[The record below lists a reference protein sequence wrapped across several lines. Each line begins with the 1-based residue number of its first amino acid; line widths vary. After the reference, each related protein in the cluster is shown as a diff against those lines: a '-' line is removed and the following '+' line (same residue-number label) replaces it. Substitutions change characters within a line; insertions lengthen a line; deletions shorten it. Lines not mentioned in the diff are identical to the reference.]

1 MKNKKPASK
10 KLLTSTQED
19 YLEAVLEL
27 TSVKAVTRNMELADK
42 LGVKRATVTRAVKA
56 LAVKG
61 LIEHEA
67 HGYITLTEKGRKIAV
82 EITSRHKI
90 LTHFFR
96 DILLLEKNEAEN
108 IACMVEHLISINALE
123 KISSFVKKIDSQTR
137 GGG

>member
-1 MKNKKPASK
+1 MKNKRPASK
-10 KLLTSTQED
+10 RLLTSTQED

-27 TSVKAVTRNMELADK
+27 TSIKAVTRNMELADK

-56 LAVKG
+56 LALKG

-67 HGYITLTEKGRKIAV
+67 HGYITLTEKGKKIAID
-82 EITSRHKI
+82 ITSRHNI

-96 DILLLEKNEAEN
+96 DILQLENNEAEN

-123 KISSFVKKIDSQTR
+123 KISSFVKKIDSQT
-137 GGG
+137 GGGG

>member
-1 MKNKKPASK
+1 MKNKRSASK
-10 KLLTSTQED
+10 RLLTSTQED

-27 TSVKAVTRNMELADK
+27 TSVKAVTRNKDLADK

-56 LAVKG
+56 LALKG
-61 LIEHEA
+61 LVEHET

-82 EITSRHKI
+82 EITSRHNI

-96 DILLLEKNEAEN
+96 DVLLLEKNEAEN
-108 IACMVEHLISINALE
+108 IACMAEHLISMSALE
-123 KISSFVKKIDSQTR
+123 KISSFVKKIDSRTK